1 MAETT
6 EIVTVVKMMERLPEA
21 TQKRVVEHLR
31 DYLAE
36 IDEDAE
42 WDALFA
48 STEPALVA
56 EAQRVRAQIEQG
68 QDEPMDYDR
77 L

>member
-31 DYLAE
+31 DYLAA

>member
-56 EAQRVRAQIEQG
+56 EAQRVRAQIE
-68 QDEPMDYDR
+68 PMDYDR